1 MLKTEK
7 IKIKFLILVS
17 NFKSWITSL
26 FLKSINK
33 TTKEIILNILS
44 KKYWI
49 FSRWG
54 LLAIKDKSII
64 IKIIKPISNTF
75 NRGFVVKIF
84 LKLNEYKKIKL
95 KPIQLNGIE
104 NIW

>member
-7 IKIKFLILVS
+7 IIIKFVILVS
-17 NFKSWITSL
+17 NCKSWITSL

-44 KKYWI
+44 TKYWI
-49 FSRWG
+49 FSNWG
-54 LLAIKDKSII
+54 FLAIKDKSII

-75 NRGFVVKIF
+75 NKGLVVKIF
-84 LKLNEYKKIKL
+84 LKLNEYKNIKL

-104 NIW
+104 NIC

>member
-1 MLKTEK
+1 MTIKK
-7 IKIKFLILVS
+7 IIK
-17 NFKSWITSL
+17 
-26 FLKSINK
+26 
-33 TTKEIILNILS
+33 
-44 KKYWI
+44 
-49 FSRWG
+49 
-54 LLAIKDKSII
+54 II

-75 NRGFVVKIF
+75 NRGFDVKIF